1 MSEKLYS
8 FLVEST
14 KTKEYRQKENL
25 KKALKIVNS
34 FNKNLEDELTR

>member
-1 MSEKLYS
+1 MSEKLYN

-14 KTKEYRQKENL
+14 KTKEYIQKENL

>member
-14 KTKEYRQKENL
+14 KTKKYRQKENL

-34 FNKNLEDELTR
+34 FNKDEDDYINR